1 MPNLT
6 DIGSFLREAVM
17 AAVRYN
23 ESDLGARIRMR
34 IYRSRCTMDTG
45 VIISNP
51 TRFSA
56 GPRTCLYHGC
66 YILNNRGDFALGA
79 DSHLGAYCYVNVALG
94 RVTIGEHVA
103 IGPGTKIFAHS
114 NHYGPGKTVTE
125 EKLTADVAIGNNVFI
140 GANSTILPGAVIRDN
155 VVVGAGAVVKGEL
168 KENGVYAGV
177 PARLIRSNSDRSG
190 EVSVAAAAS
199 PAGTAAC
206 KPGRPA

>member
-1 MPNLT
+1 VPNLN

-45 VIISNP
+45 VIITNP
-51 TRFSA
+51 ARFSA

-79 DSHLGAYCYVNVALG
+79 DSHLGAYCYVNAALG

-103 IGPGTKIFAHS
+103 IGPGTKIFSHS

-140 GANSTILPGAVIRDN
+140 GANSTILPGAIINDN
-155 VVVGAGAVVKGEL
+155 VVIGAGSVVKGEL
-168 KENGVYAGV
+168 TPNGVYAGV
-177 PARLIRSNSDRSG
+177 PARLIRRQSDSSEG
-190 EVSVAAAAS
+190 AGAAAS
-199 PAGTAAC
+199 EPRRTA
-206 KPGRPA
+206 